1 MLCFF
6 AGTMM
11 YQNLRQA
18 VGVDVG
24 AEPLE
29 DAGKP
34 AASSSGP
41 LNGRSFTFVG
51 NATVLKCC

>member
-6 AGTMM
+6 AGAMM

-29 DAGKP
+29 DAGNQRRQ
-34 AASSSGP
+34 A
-41 LNGRSFTFVG
+41 LD
-51 NATVLKCC
+51 L